1 MPHVSKTQ
9 HTFKHRWS
17 DVFQASWKKYP
28 NPRRPDILHVD
39 VINKEF
45 DPEKGT
51 LTTTRIVFSKGPI
64 PLWLR
69 PIFGQAVAVFVEE
82 AVMDPKNKTMK
93 MLGVNHTFDS
103 IVKTEELCT
112 YTPNEE
118 NEEWTDFTQQAKVT
132 SFASYGASKVE
143 DFILKQFKENASKGR
158 EIMEMAIQRV
168 EQEHL
173 AFAAAAQAAFL

>member
-1 MPHVSKTQ
+1 LNLNNRHK
-9 HTFKHRWS
+9 WA

-28 NPRRPDILHVD
+28 HPRRPDILHVD

-45 DPEKGT
+45 NAETGT

-69 PIFGQAVAVFVEE
+69 PIFGNTVGVLVEE
-82 AVMDPKNKTMK
+82 AVMDPTNKTMK
-93 MLGVNHTFDS
+93 LLGKNLTFDS

-112 YTPNEE
+112 YKPSEE

-132 SFASYGASKVE
+132 SCVTGASSRIE
-143 DFILKQFKENASKGR
+143 DFILKQFGENATKGR

-173 AFAAAAQAAFL
+173 AFAAAAHAVFL